1 MIVLDDGADGT
12 SACGCVAAVSL
23 SSLTSSVDV
32 DNSSVNNK
40 SGGNVDDA
48 LLLVLL
54 MLCIDDDCENV
65 DLGCEGFQRQFSP
78 EVRVHQKEFF
88 FGLREVIT
96 DVAKNPTVK
105 LNILDVRIVRQ
116 NFFSRKAD
124 GVESASFEGV
134 TIGIVMSRRNLR

>member
-1 MIVLDDGADGT
+1 M
-12 SACGCVAAVSL
+12 SACGCVTAVSL
-23 SSLTSSVDV
+23 TSLTLTVDV
-32 DNSSVNNK
+32 DDSSVNNK
-40 SGGNVDDA
+40 SGGGLDAA
-48 LLLVLL
+48 LLLVWL
-54 MLCIDDDCENV
+54 MWCIDNDCENV

-96 DVAKNPTVK
+96 DVAKNPTVE

-116 NFFSRKAD
+116 NFFLRKAD